1 MSYAIACCFV
11 VHVDDDHLR
20 VHGALALSP
29 MLEGLLKSVWFTNR
43 WQSLTIHVLPNL
55 SCGMFEAFLIYGA

>member
-20 VHGALALSP
+20 VHDALALSP

-43 WQSLTIHVLPNL
+43 
-55 SCGMFEAFLIYGA
+55 

>member
-1 MSYAIACCFV
+1 METELALSGGEEGCLAKGRTMSYAIACCFV

-29 MLEGLLKSVWFTNR
+29 MFEGLLKSVWFTNR
-43 WQSLTIHVLPNL
+43 
-55 SCGMFEAFLIYGA
+55 

>member
-11 VHVDDDHLR
+11 VHVDDDHLK

-29 MLEGLLKSVWFTNR
+29 MLEGLLKSAPIA
-43 WQSLTIHVLPNL
+43 SNL
-55 SCGMFEAFLIYGA
+55 QQFM